1 MTQTKTVLTNDEA
14 AALIGIAPSTLKLY
28 RHLGRGPRFIK
39 LGLSKNAGVVYERAD
54 VEGWKEER
62 KFASTAEYS
71 AAARHSQDR
80 ARNINPAPKSRIDDP
95 WLRSNGQWGIQCS
108 TDQPA

>member
-1 MTQTKTVLTNDEA
+1 MTQTKSVLSNDEA

-39 LGLSKNAGVVYERAD
+39 LGEAKNAGVVYERAD
-54 VEGWKEER
+54 IEAWKEER
-62 KFASTAEYS
+62 KFASTSEYS

-80 ARNINPAPKSRIDDP
+80 ARNAQPAPSSTVPAP
-95 WLRSNGQWGIQCS
+95 WLRSNG
-108 TDQPA
+108 